1 MKYSIYFT
9 GAYIPMPVYIS
20 HDKNRK
26 GGLCTQQIT
35 LLLFLGPNMYGPN
48 MYGPNMYGPNMY
60 GPNVNLVASAAED
73 NC

>member
-1 MKYSIYFT
+1 
-9 GAYIPMPVYIS
+9 MPVYIS

-35 LLLFLGPNMYGPN
+35 LLLFLGPNMYG
-48 MYGPNMYGPNMY
+48 
-60 GPNVNLVASAAED
+60 VNLVASAAED